1 MIKIGNQIITRVVVG
16 TNDMNS
22 VVVGGTQVF
31 PDNSYLKVQVAK
43 EYAVTTNS
51 SVHYLPINNETITA
65 YGNDIGDLIDGLIP
79 GVDSQ
84 NLPARVRVL
93 SVEVNT
99 TTALTTT
106 QNSFRKVVIDAG
118 DVIRYTGKIRTFQIP
133 ESSKVTIGENTFYS
147 TNLYRIGVNI
157 NSATNVLP
165 SSVVLNA
172 GCFYSTQLQNLTLPS
187 NLLEIPRSILKNCSA
202 LTSVVVG
209 KKTGWFTSLAYSNN
223 DLKNFIDMRNA
234 STAATYL
241 KSTYANDTLY
251 RMSTAQGTVN
261 IWKNGYILNTTA
273 GATFSYVSNSSW
285 SSFNGIMDVPP
296 GASTF
301 SWDTVNFM
309 NTYDS
314 NRKLLRPQLWSPGTT
329 YTLNSTDKLICGSI
343 LNANYAGTATV
354 TFNFEE

>member
-1 MIKIGNQIITRVVVG
+1 MFKIGNQIITRVVVG

-22 VVVGGTQVF
+22 VVVGDTQVF

-43 EYAVTTNS
+43 EYADTTNS

-84 NLPARVRVL
+84 NLPARVRTL

-99 TTALTTT
+99 TTALVTN
-106 QNSFRKVVIDAG
+106 QYSFKKVIIDAG
-118 DVIRYTGKIRTFQIP
+118 DVTQYTGKIMAFQIP
-133 ESSKVTIGENTFYS
+133 ENSNVTIGSFTFNS
-147 TNLYRIGVNI
+147 TNLYRVGVNI
-157 NSATNVLP
+157 NSAINVLP
-165 SSVVLNA
+165 ANVKLSS
-172 GCFYSTQLQNLTLPS
+172 GCFANTKLQNITIPATIV
-187 NLLEIPRSILKNCSA
+187 EIPSSCFENCP
-202 LTSVVVG
+202 LTSAVLG
-209 KKTGWFTSLAYSNN
+209 KKTGWFTSRSYSNN

-261 IWKNGYILNTTA
+261 LWKNGYILDATVGNTL
-273 GATFSYVSNSSW
+273 SYVANSSW
-285 SSFNGIMDVPP
+285 SSFNGVMDVPP
-296 GASTF
+296 GASTL

-314 NRKLLRPQLWSPGTT
+314 SRKLLRPQLWNPGTT

-343 LNANYAGTATV
+343 LNGNYAGTATV